1 VFLYLEELYFAFNN
15 VTNEDGLFYPV
26 VQIPSVR
33 YLVITGNP
41 FAMRQDAAVSLQGV
55 STIGTNERAQRLE
68 RLLNNKQGQLINETL
83 NPPSYLKKND
93 NRQKE

>member
-1 VFLYLEELYFAFNN
+1 
-15 VTNEDGLFYPV
+15 
-26 VQIPSVR
+26 
-33 YLVITGNP
+33 
-41 FAMRQDAAVSLQGV
+41 MRQDAAVSLQGV